1 MKKII
6 FLAAGLLLAGAA
18 NAQIKFGVAGG
29 ADFSNIIKTD
39 DPNFKT
45 DYKTGFNAGV
55 TLDIHLIGPLSFAPE
70 ILYAQKGYQA
80 QTTFG
85 QFDQRTNFIDA
96 PLLAKFKLA
105 PGFSVV
111 AGPQVSFLLS
121 TTNTYSNGFSTVA
134 QQRYE
139 EDSNKFRKSIIDGV
153 VGLTVDVTKTV
164 DLHARYAI
172 DLQQDNVDGTTQ
184 TPQYRNQV
192 WQVGLGIK
200 IP

>member
-6 FLAAGLLLAGAA
+6 FLAAGLLLAGAV
-18 NAQIKFGVAGG
+18 NAQVKFGVAGG
-29 ADFSNIIKTD
+29 ADFSNIIKTN
-39 DPNFKT
+39 DPNFT
-45 DYKTGFNAGV
+45 TSYKTGFNAGV

-70 ILYAQKGYQA
+70 ILYAQKGYTA
-80 QTTFG
+80 QTTSG

-105 PGFSVV
+105 PSFSIV
-111 AGPQVSFLLS
+111 AGPQVSFLMS
-121 TTNTYSNGFSTVA
+121 TTNTYSNGFSTIV
-134 QQRYE
+134 QQHYE
-139 EDSNKFRKSIIDGV
+139 DDANKFRKSIIDGV
-153 VGLTVDVTKTV
+153 VGVTIDLSSTV

-192 WQVGLGIK
+192 WQVGLGLK